1 MIFFGYTER
10 HFDYTLPSFQASTA
24 GAARIRRVPCR
35 VMAETN
41 LGGGD
46 WPDGQGLTAGR

>member
-24 GAARIRRVPCR
+24 GLRESGVFP
-35 VMAETN
+35 VV
-41 LGGGD
+41 
-46 WPDGQGLTAGR
+46 